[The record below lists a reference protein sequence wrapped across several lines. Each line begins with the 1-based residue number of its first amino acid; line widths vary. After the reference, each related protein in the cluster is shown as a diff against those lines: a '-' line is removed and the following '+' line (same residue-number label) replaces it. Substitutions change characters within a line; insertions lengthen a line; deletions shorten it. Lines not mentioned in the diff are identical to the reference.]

1 MQCSPQ
7 INTTTAQPYPQG
19 GQRYTPYLN
28 LSARLRRSC
37 KRKRNIDGGDDYT
50 PLQRC
55 KRRKGTLNDSTT
67 PSITTGKQNMYT
79 PIVTSVG
86 YRRTPLPTR
95 SENAPAPLFA
105 SQKITAAFAPPQLS
119 QSYVLGGRSPED
131 EVEYN
136 GTLDKDSQK
145 HLQPPH
151 PHCLEGGVKL
161 RLETSRPQA
170 SSLVAVL
177 ECVQQGTRLP
187 IAGPKS
193 NSTSASP
200 LHPSDSMPA
209 SET

>member
-67 PSITTGKQNMYT
+67 PSITTGKQN
-79 PIVTSVG
+79 
-86 YRRTPLPTR
+86 RRTPLPTR
-95 SENAPAPLFA
+95 SANAPAPLFA
-105 SQKITAAFAPPQLS
+105 SQKITAAFTPPQLS
-119 QSYVLGGRSPED
+119 QPYVPGGRSPED
-131 EVEYN
+131 EVEYI
-136 GTLDKDSQK
+136 GTLDKNSQK

-151 PHCLEGGVKL
+151 PHCLEGGVKI

-209 SET
+209 SKT